1 MVISGNRSRNQS
13 RKTRYGR
20 NGWYSM
26 CVIASQ
32 SIGGSV
38 GFRRVISYVR
48 SRVAARYGSFR
59 LTSNAVSSG
68 SKVRSVDYFRT
79 VKRAQGPGW
88 FYRDVSCGRVVN
100 WHKFG
105 CLPSGGRPVRTNTG
119 DRS

>member
-1 MVISGNRSRNQS
+1 MR
-13 RKTRYGR
+13 
-20 NGWYSM
+20 
-26 CVIASQ
+26 VIASQ

-68 SKVRSVDYFRT
+68 SKVRSVNYFRT

-88 FYRDVSCGRVVN
+88 FYRNVSCGRVVN

-105 CLPSGGRPVRTNTG
+105 GLPSGGRPVRTNTG
-119 DRS
+119 DDRF